1 METSG
6 LCSFFISL
14 AFSLTWFFI
23 MFLEGK
29 EILCLL
35 NFNLDGICTL
45 QFAMLE
51 KAGNLVSESL
61 NK

>member
-1 METSG
+1 
-6 LCSFFISL
+6 
-14 AFSLTWFFI
+14 

-35 NFNLDGICTL
+35 NFNLDGICML